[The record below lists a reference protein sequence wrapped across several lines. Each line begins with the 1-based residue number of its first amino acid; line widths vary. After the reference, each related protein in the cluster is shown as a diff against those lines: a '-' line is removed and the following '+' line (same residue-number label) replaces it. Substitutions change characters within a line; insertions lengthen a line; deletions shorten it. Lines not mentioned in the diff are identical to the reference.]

1 MDAREPIEIDTFRSP
16 RKKLLRF
23 FHSSR
28 DRWKAKCLRAKSE
41 LKLLVNQVRAVEKS
55 RLMWRERFQ
64 AAQRK
69 NKELQGELAE
79 QKRVP
84 TFADVS

>member
-28 DRWKAKCLRAKSE
+28 DRWKAKCLLAKSE
-41 LKLLVNQVRAVEKS
+41 RKLLANQVRAVEKS
-55 RLMWRERFQ
+55 RQTWRERFQ
-64 AAQRK
+64 AEQCK
-69 NKELQGELAE
+69 NKELQRELAE
-79 QKRVP
+79 LKRALAP
-84 TFADVS
+84 AGIT